1 MYLSVFENINL
12 HCINALNDD
21 YYSYYYYYYTS
32 HSATSFSAY
41 HSDGLIIAM
50 Y

>member
-21 YYSYYYYYYTS
+21 YYSYYIIIIQVILQHPS
-32 HSATSFSAY
+32 LH
-41 HSDGLIIAM
+41 IIAM
-50 Y
+50 D